1 AEADRLSKQNK
12 EFIKGLFPE
21 GTIYASLLPKTAQE
35 VIGKVGA
42 QTRGVEKMLRRI
54 GFRYAERV
62 DPFDGGPHFT
72 APTDEV
78 TLVQRASKV
87 AIRAIGDDAMHTK
100 NRSIVAVETE
110 GPPYFRAVLAHWEPA

>member
-1 AEADRLSKQNK
+1 M
-12 EFIKGLFPE
+12 
-21 GTIYASLLPKTAQE
+21 E
-35 VIGKVGA
+35 VIGKVGP

-78 TLVQRASKV
+78 LLVQRTHEARVVGTKRLREVV
-87 AIRAIGDDAMHTK
+87 ADGRRKI
-100 NRSIVAVETE
+100 
-110 GPPYFRAVLAHWEPA
+110 AHRE